1 MIYIMGTI
9 AAGKTSLAKILAEDL
24 QSPVYYEDVESNG
37 LILNMLQKFLCFWKT
52 KQKSKWRNITIC
64 FFNFSLSTITPSNH
78 STKCCNGLFLRI
90 RFCHGFSITRSQ
102 RN

>member
-37 LILNMLQKFLCFWKT
+37 LILNMLQKFYASG
-52 KQKSKWRNITIC
+52 KQSRKA
-64 FFNFSLSTITPSNH
+64 
-78 STKCCNGLFLRI
+78 NGAIL
-90 RFCHGFSITRSQ
+90 Q
-102 RN
+102 PK